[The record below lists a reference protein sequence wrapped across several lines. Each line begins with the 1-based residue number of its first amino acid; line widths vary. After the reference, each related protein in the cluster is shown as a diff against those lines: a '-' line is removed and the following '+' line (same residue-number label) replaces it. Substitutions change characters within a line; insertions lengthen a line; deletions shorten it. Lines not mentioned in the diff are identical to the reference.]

1 MYNNLIYDND
11 GYVVAEIHTI
21 GTKEVVYYP
30 SCPYKKQNTSEN
42 KPRITKIIKDS
53 SVFEE

>member
-1 MYNNLIYDND
+1 MHNNLIYDND

-30 SCPYKKQNTSEN
+30 SCPYKKKNVKDT
-42 KPRITKIIKDS
+42 PRINKIIKDS